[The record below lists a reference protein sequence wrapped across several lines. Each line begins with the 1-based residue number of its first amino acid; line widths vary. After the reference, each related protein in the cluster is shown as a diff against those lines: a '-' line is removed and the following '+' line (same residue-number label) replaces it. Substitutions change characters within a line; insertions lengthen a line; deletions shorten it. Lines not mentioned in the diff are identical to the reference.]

1 MEFFNFALGEKDYET
16 KTLLVSPDGN
26 TEDDI
31 PSGWNT
37 LLEVDPLA
45 NDDGIDEQFVFGK
58 KQNLSASVTLSQLI
72 FDGSY
77 LVALQASKA
86 YVKISEQ
93 ANEKTNP

>member
-45 NDDGIDEQFVFGK
+45 NDDGIDDWKAKMDHEYV
-58 KQNLSASVTLSQLI
+58 LI
-72 FDGSY
+72 RI
-77 LVALQASKA
+77 A
-86 YVKISEQ
+86 YSHVSFCLTHLKVHPLKLI
-93 ANEKTNP
+93 